1 MYLDEEV
8 IVSFESP
15 YKLGELFVPEADS
28 DSDGSDEYQINEQ
41 QFHIRMA
48 NSKGQREAASLLIK
62 KMYAW
67 RGYSVD
73 RPLDNQPNRITLV
86 TDTAGKTVGTMTLCL
101 DSDIGLPADENFR
114 DKLDELRAQGCRLC
128 EPSRLAIEKD
138 LPYRV
143 FAAMMHIS
151 YMYAHNIHDFTDYV
165 IEVNPRHAMF
175 YKRMLGFKNYAEER
189 TCSRV
194 NAPAILLRLECKY
207 IGEQIKKLG
216 GLFENHG
223 NVRSFYPYFFSQWD
237 EPGITNR
244 LLTGRT

>member
-8 IVSFESP
+8 LVSFEFP
-15 YKLGELFVPEADS
+15 YKLRELCIPETDS
-28 DSDGSDEYQINEQ
+28 EGTNEYQINEQ
-41 QFHIRMA
+41 RFHIRMA
-48 NSKGQREAASLLIK
+48 NSKSQREAASLLIK

-101 DSDIGLPADENFR
+101 DSDIRLPADENFR
-114 DKLDELRAQGCRLC
+114 DKLDELRAQGHRLC
-128 EPSRLAIEKD
+128 EPSKLAIEKD

-143 FAAMMHIS
+143 FAAMIHIS
-151 YMYAHNIHDFTDYV
+151 YMYAHNIHGFTDYV

-175 YKRMLGFKNYAEER
+175 YKKMLGFKDLGVER

-194 NAPAILLRLECKY
+194 NAPAVLLWLEFEYMK
-207 IGEQIKKLG
+207 EQIKRFG

-223 NVRSFYPYFFSQWD
+223 NVRSFYPYFFARHD

-244 LLTGRT
+244 LKTGKT

>member
-15 YKLGELFVPEADS
+15 HKLRDLCIPEE
-28 DSDGSDEYQINEQ
+28 DSDGTEGYQVNEQ

-62 KMYAW
+62 KKYAW
-67 RGYSVD
+67 RGYSFE
-73 RPLDNQPNRITLV
+73 PSLDIEPSKITLV
-86 TDTAGKTVGTMTLCL
+86 TDTDGKTVGTMTLCL
-101 DSDIGLPADENFR
+101 DLDGKLPADENFR
-114 DKLDELRAQGCRLC
+114 DKLDQLRAGKRRLC
-128 EPSRLAIEKD
+128 EASRLAIEKD

-143 FAAMMHIS
+143 FAAMIHIS
-151 YMYAHNIHDFTDYV
+151 YMYAHNIHGFTDYV

-175 YKRMLGFKNYAEER
+175 YKRMLGFKDLGVER
-189 TCSRV
+189 MCTRV
-194 NAPAILLRLECKY
+194 NAPAVLLRLEFDYMK
-207 IGEQIKKLG
+207 EQIKKFG

-223 NVRSFYPYFFSQWD
+223 NVRSFYPYFFSKHD

-244 LLTGRT
+244 LKMGKT